1 MKTGSTFEFP
11 GFPLQHLFTATAIPL
26 NKPDLDLILPRSPAM
41 HASSRFHLRNFF
53 QPATSLA
60 AVALVVISVVL
71 SCSQPASALPAFAR
85 KYGLR
90 CSACHESWPMLNYF
104 GQKFKDNGYQL
115 MNDRDAP
122 IWQNPGYWP
131 VTFRITPIWHRVS
144 VGKVAVD
151 TYSTIGGVPTVT
163 GTAIQRVE
171 SSGFDLSGLDFHTAG
186 TLEKNI
192 SFYLLPSSDPTGAFH
207 FEQVFVR
214 LDNIAHSSWLNI
226 KLGRFELDNLLS
238 EKRIL
243 TLTGNG
249 GIYQTYHFI
258 PVGDGNIFG
267 QIGDNQLGL
276 EYLGHSADDRTR
288 IGASLVSSNDGNV
301 NLTLGANSYT
311 GFFTG
316 SQAFDL
322 GRMGVQ
328 RVGFYAMVGQAATYY
343 PTAGGVPI
351 AGSGIGNKSFSR
363 EGFVGQFYFGPHV
376 DLTVVTQHGSDNA
389 WFGQG
394 YGNAVGTDGNG
405 GTTATCSSPTPGC
418 PLNNVPGTALP
429 TGSQA
434 PSWNGATF
442 EGHYVYSP
450 QLIFIGR
457 YELERMSQQ
466 ADGSAYTTVGPNGIL
481 GPTPSTFG
489 NISTYTIGFRYNP
502 FMTSRAGLAWHN
514 EYNWLHQ
521 DGTGPLNPTTGALTN
536 INTSE
541 LLMGL
546 DFDF

>member
-1 MKTGSTFEFP
+1 MCVSR
-11 GFPLQHLFTATAIPL
+11 HLLRCNLVRF
-26 NKPDLDLILPRSPAM
+26 
-41 HASSRFHLRNFF
+41 SSSFVVLFLL
-53 QPATSLA
+53 SLS
-60 AVALVVISVVL
+60 VIL
-71 SCSQPASALPAFAR
+71 SCSQPAHALPAFAR

-144 VGKVAVD
+144 TNENVD
-151 TYSTIGGVPTVT
+151 TYSTAGGVSAIS
-163 GTAIQRVE
+163 GTAIERVT
-171 SSGFDLSGLDFHTAG
+171 STGFDLSGLDFHTGG

-207 FEQVFVR
+207 FESVMAR
-214 LDNIAHSSWLNI
+214 LDNVFGSSWLNV

-243 TLTGNG
+243 TLTGAG
-249 GIYQTYHFI
+249 GVYQTYHFI

-267 QIGDNQLGL
+267 QIGDNQLGV

-288 IGASLVSSNDGNV
+288 VSAALISSNDGNV
-301 NLTLGANSYT
+301 NLTLGSNSYT

-316 SQAFDL
+316 SQAFDAGKL
-322 GRMGVQ
+322 GVERL
-328 RVGFYAMVGQAATYY
+328 GFYAMVGDAATYY
-343 PTAGGVPI
+343 RTSGGIPI
-351 AGSGIGNKSFSR
+351 PGSGVGNKSFSR
-363 EGFVGQFYFGPHV
+363 EGFVGQFYFGPHF
-376 DLTVVTQHGSDNA
+376 DLQVVTQHGQDNA

-394 YGNAVGTDGNG
+394 YGNAVATDGNG
-405 GTTATCSSPTPGC
+405 GTTCVGTPGSMGC
-418 PLNNVPGTALP
+418 PPDNTPGTTLP
-429 TGSQA
+429 AGAQA

-442 EGHYVYSP
+442 EAHYVYSP

-466 ADGSAYTTVGPNGIL
+466 STVGLASNL
-481 GPTPSTFG
+481 G
-489 NISTYTIGFRYNP
+489 NITNYTIGYRYNP
-502 FMTSRAGLAWHN
+502 FMTSRAGFAWHN
-514 EYNWLHQ
+514 EFDLFHQ
-521 DGTGPLNPTTGALTN
+521 NGTGPTSPITGGATNLT
-536 INTSE
+536 ISE
-541 LLMGL
+541 LLIGF

>member
-1 MKTGSTFEFP
+1 MISSCKILAGR
-11 GFPLQHLFTATAIPL
+11 LLLLF
-26 NKPDLDLILPRSPAM
+26 
-41 HASSRFHLRNFF
+41 
-53 QPATSLA
+53 
-60 AVALVVISVVL
+60 LVCGCFSD
-71 SCSQPASALPAFAR
+71 AHALPAFAR

-131 VTFRITPIWHRVS
+131 VVFRITPIWHRVS
-144 VGKVAVD
+144 TGKVDVD
-151 TYSTIGGVPTVT
+151 TYSSVGGVPTPT
-163 GTAIQRVE
+163 GTAVQRIS
-171 SSGFDLSGLDFHTAG
+171 SSGFDLSGLDFHTGG

-214 LDNIAHSSWLNI
+214 FDNIFHSSWFNF

-258 PVGDGNIFG
+258 PQGDGNIFG
-267 QIGDNQLGL
+267 QIGDNQLGI

-288 IGASLVSSNDGNV
+288 ISASLISSSDGNV
-301 NLTLGANSYT
+301 NLSTTANAYSA
-311 GFFTG
+311 FFAG
-316 SQAFDL
+316 SQAFDA
-322 GRMGVQ
+322 GRLGVQ
-328 RVGFYAMVGQAATYY
+328 RIGFYAMAGEASTYY
-343 PTAGGVPI
+343 LTAGGLPI
-351 AGSGIGNKSFSR
+351 LGSGIGNKGFSR
-363 EGFVGQFYFGPHV
+363 EGFVGQFYAGPHIG
-376 DLTVVTQHGSDNA
+376 LTVVTQHGSDNA

-394 YGNAVGTDGNG
+394 YGNAEATDGNG
-405 GTTATCSSPTPGC
+405 GTTCTAAPC
-418 PLNNVPGTALP
+418 PPNNVPGTTLP

-442 EGHYVYSP
+442 EGHYIYSP

-457 YELERMSQQ
+457 YEFEKMSQQ
-466 ADGSAYTTVGPNGIL
+466 ANGAGYTPRPLRESPTDSQPPCL
-481 GPTPSTFG
+481 PTWATSQPTPSA
-489 NISTYTIGFRYNP
+489 S
-502 FMTSRAGLAWHN
+502 A
-514 EYNWLHQ
+514 
-521 DGTGPLNPTTGALTN
+521 TTR
-536 INTSE
+536 S
-541 LLMGL
+541 
-546 DFDF
+546 

>member
-1 MKTGSTFEFP
+1 
-11 GFPLQHLFTATAIPL
+11 
-26 NKPDLDLILPRSPAM
+26 M
-41 HASSRFHLRNFF
+41 H
-53 QPATSLA
+53 
-60 AVALVVISVVL
+60 VL
-71 SCSQPASALPAFAR
+71 SCSYLRKAFHAAASVLSLALVAASVILTCSQPANALPAFAR

-131 VTFRITPIWHRVS
+131 VVFRITPIWHRVS
-144 VGKVAVD
+144 VGKEQVD
-151 TYSTIGGVPTVT
+151 TYSSVGGVSTIT
-163 GTAIQRVE
+163 GSAIQRIS
-171 SSGFDLSGLDFHTAG
+171 SSGFDLSGLDFHTGG

-192 SFYLLPSSDPTGAFH
+192 SFYLLPSSDSTGAFH

-214 LDNIAHSSWLNI
+214 FDNIHNSPWLNF

-249 GIYQTYHFI
+249 GIYQTYHFM

-267 QIGDNQLGL
+267 QIGDNQLGI
-276 EYLGHSADDRTR
+276 EYLGHSVDDRTL
-288 IGASLVSSNDGNV
+288 ISASLVSSSDGNV
-301 NLTLGANSYT
+301 NLSTGANSYS
-311 GFFTG
+311 GFFAG
-316 SQAFDL
+316 SQAFDTGKL
-322 GRMGVQ
+322 GVQ
-328 RVGFYAMVGQAATYY
+328 RIGFYAMAGEAATYY
-343 PTAGGVPI
+343 LTSGGGIPI

-363 EGFVGQFYFGPHV
+363 EGFVGQFYLGPHV
-376 DLTVVTQHGSDNA
+376 GLTVVTQHGSDNV

-394 YGNAVGTDGNG
+394 YGNAISTDGNG
-405 GTTATCSSPTPGC
+405 GTTCTSPIPNGC
-418 PLNNVPGTALP
+418 PPNNSPGTTLP
-429 TGSQA
+429 AGAQA
-434 PSWNGATF
+434 PSWNGVTF
-442 EGHYVYSP
+442 EGHYIYSP
-450 QLIFIGR
+450 QLIFITR
-457 YELERMSQQ
+457 YEAERMSQQ
-466 ADGSAYTTVGPNGIL
+466 ANGNIC
-481 GPTPSTFG
+481 GGVSCPTNLG

-521 DGTGPLNPTTGALTN
+521 DGTGPANLVTGALTN

-541 LLMGL
+541 ILMGL